1 MLRQSEMRFLLDF
14 VKSIEYKKM
23 FVFFGI
29 SGFLQPDL
37 HLIEAISDQKIVAA
51 SFRGFLGGPLIT

>member
-1 MLRQSEMRFLLDF
+1 MIFLLDF

-23 FVFFGI
+23 FAFFGI

-37 HLIEAISDQKIVAA
+37 HLIEAISDQKIAA
-51 SFRGFLGGPLIT
+51 TSFRGLLGGPLIM